1 MAHIYMKKKM
11 HKNINLW
18 REAIVCSCTV
28 LCLLVGLSGVFLLA
42 RIKVMADDQKKNE
55 SLIPVKDN

>member
-1 MAHIYMKKKM
+1 M

-28 LCLLVGLSGVFLLA
+28 LCLLGLSGVLLLA
-42 RIKVMADDQKKNE
+42 RIKVMANDQKKNE
-55 SLIPVKDN
+55 SLIPVIPDD